1 MYGLNEIRA
10 MNAKNA
16 IEELNERTEDLA
28 LKDYLIRE
36 NNMAARKRRIEKDI
50 QESRKRLGMDDW

>member
-50 QESRKRLGMDDW
+50 QESRKRLGMDAW

>member
-10 MNAKNA
+10 MNARNA

-28 LKDYLIRE
+28 LKDYLTRK

-50 QESRKRLGMDDW
+50 QESRKRLGMDAW